1 MWFFLSLYFALWSAI
16 YLPIAKKVLQ
26 RVSPTTFLFI
36 SNIFVLMFALTVLIY
51 SEGFPHITNKF
62 LILML
67 ASSIFDFIAFM
78 LSFRAIKLS
87 PISLLAPISSFSP
100 AFTTFIAMFTINE
113 VPTPKNLFGILA
125 IVLGSYFLNIKDI
138 KKGILSPF
146 KRLFSDKGVK
156 LALVANFVWA
166 ITPIFQKQAIFQT
179 NPTTPLFASFTGI
192 VFVTLFVL
200 PYVLKKERNQ
210 ILPSIKHNIGWLI
223 MIGLFGTLGQ
233 MAAFMSFSQAN
244 VGSAVAIFRVSALF
258 TILFGAIFFK
268 EKRIYERLLGASIMV
283 AGTLLLVL

>member
-36 SNIFVLMFALTVLIY
+36 SNIFVLVFALTVLIY

-87 PISLLAPISSFSP
+87 PISLLAPINSFTP
-100 AFTTFIAMFTINE
+100 AFTTLIAMFTINE
-113 VPTPKNLFGILA
+113 VPTPKKLFGIIV

-138 KKGILSPF
+138 KKGILSPI
-146 KRLFSDKGVK
+146 KRLFSDKGVR
-156 LALVANFVWA
+156 LAFVANLLWA

-179 NPTTPLFASFTGI
+179 KPTVPLFASFAGV
-192 VFVTLFVL
+192 VFVTLLVT
-200 PYVLKKERNQ
+200 PYILKKESKQ
-210 ILPSIKHNIGWLI
+210 IVPALKQNIGWLI
-223 MIGLFGTLGQ
+223 IIGFFGSLAQ
-233 MAAFMSFSQAN
+233 LAAFMSFSQTN
-244 VGSAVAIFRVSALF
+244 VGYAVAIFRLSTIF
-258 TILFGAIFFK
+258 TILFGALFFR